1 MKEKSYFEV
10 LAEAEGRSYD
20 KLETQRSVRTLNLGW
35 QTLTGLSVVAP
46 QKSIRRAGAG
56 ISTIKIKESPFFTR
70 FYILG
75 NPIYVSKRST

>member
-35 QTLTGLSVVAP
+35 QILPDLSVVAP
-46 QKSIRRAGAG
+46 QKLIRRAGAS
-56 ISTIKIKESPFFTR
+56 ISNYKK
-70 FYILG
+70 
-75 NPIYVSKRST
+75 

>member
-56 ISTIKIKESPFFTR
+56 ISNYKKIKESPFFTR
-70 FYILG
+70 LYILG
-75 NPIYVSKRST
+75 NPIYVSN